1 MIYLARKDDYIMT
14 TIEYFKLQAK
24 NLFRDWKTKVP
35 IKEKIAGKEI
45 IIYEYSPKY
54 FDIDQIVCDFDLDED
69 NFTLMQAQ
77 HVIAIL
83 AGFDSWAD
91 LLKSSEAKLEIGKI
105 LLDNRDK
112 IMPDDWW
119 QFIGASED
127 LSSTIFSD
135 ETKLALCEYWIKEYI

>member
-1 MIYLARKDDYIMT
+1 
-14 TIEYFKLQAK
+14 
-24 NLFRDWKTKVP
+24 
-35 IKEKIAGKEI
+35 
-45 IIYEYSPKY
+45 
-54 FDIDQIVCDFDLDED
+54 
-69 NFTLMQAQ
+69 MQAQ

-127 LSSTIFSD
+127 LSGTIFSD